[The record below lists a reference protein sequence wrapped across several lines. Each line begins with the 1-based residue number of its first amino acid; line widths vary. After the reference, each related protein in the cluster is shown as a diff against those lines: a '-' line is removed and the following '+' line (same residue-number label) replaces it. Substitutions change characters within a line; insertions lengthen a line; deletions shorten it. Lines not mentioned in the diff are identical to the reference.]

1 MKVLNESSA
10 VVNFSN
16 LAPAAPQVTGCGKHS
31 VRRRERKT
39 SFVIL
44 YKKISF
50 LWPSKQRSGWH
61 INQSLLRYTADMVTV
76 THVRMSASTGRK
88 EIIRAIAAEKDNE
101 LRLVQLLRATKDLNA
116 PPAL

>member
-1 MKVLNESSA
+1 
-10 VVNFSN
+10 
-16 LAPAAPQVTGCGKHS
+16 
-31 VRRRERKT
+31 
-39 SFVIL
+39 
-44 YKKISF
+44 
-50 LWPSKQRSGWH
+50 
-61 INQSLLRYTADMVTV
+61 MVTV